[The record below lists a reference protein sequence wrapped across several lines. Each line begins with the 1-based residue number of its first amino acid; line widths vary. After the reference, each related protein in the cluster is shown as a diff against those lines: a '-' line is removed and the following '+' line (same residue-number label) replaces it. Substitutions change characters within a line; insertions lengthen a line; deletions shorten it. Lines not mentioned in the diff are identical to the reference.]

1 MLSLEQLHMFVLSA
15 ELGSFS
21 ACARKMGKVQ
31 SAVSHGV
38 SSLEIDLGV
47 TLFDRTT
54 RSPTLTPAGHRLLA
68 EAQAVLSQSGQI
80 EKIARSINLQEE
92 SSLLV
97 AVDDGLM
104 HPLMIDV
111 IKELGERFAHLQLD
125 LQMMPS
131 TDIGYAAISGELD
144 MGVMFSELEVIRQA
158 DISYIGQVECIPICH
173 PDFALAAQ
181 TVSSTS
187 QLVAHRQIAI
197 RGRMQEESLQLISLT
212 PRVWWCSSHAQAL
225 ALVEQQAGWAYVPA
239 FLATSLIAQG
249 RLTKISVAFDH
260 KTWTVPVDVVFP
272 KGRLR
277 GPAFS
282 WLFEKIRGVFSG
294 PPLA

>member
-1 MLSLEQLHMFVLSA
+1 MFVLSA

-38 SSLEIDLGV
+38 NALEIDLGV
-47 TLFDRTT
+47 SLFDRKT

-97 AVDDGLM
+97 AIDDGLM
-104 HPLMIDV
+104 HPEV
-111 IKELGERFAHLQLD
+111 TRAIKCLGDQFAHLQLD
-125 LQMMPS
+125 LQVMAS
-131 TDIGYAAISGELD
+131 TDIGHAVVNGELD

-158 DISYIGQVECIPICH
+158 DISYVGQVECIPVCH
-173 PDFALAAQ
+173 PDFALAGQ

-187 QLVAHRQIAI
+187 QLVPHRQIAI

-212 PRVWWCSSHAQAL
+212 PRVWWCSSHTQAL

-239 FLATSLIAQG
+239 FLAQPLVEQG
-249 RLTKISVAFDH
+249 RLARISVAFDY

-272 KGRLR
+272 KGRLH

-282 WLFEKIRGVFSG
+282 WLFEKIRRVFSG
-294 PPLA
+294 EALA